1 MQRVKRLSKSNWGA
15 FFVPGI
21 RKEIA
26 MLSKKTLMSA
36 SWVIGI
42 VFAVSII
49 IGLSGNITMA
59 GGVVE
64 PDLCGN
70 NDEYTSDFRLGDC
83 KFKTVG
89 QNPFFVLRPGYR
101 LVLETPEGEDE
112 REKSVETVLR
122 ETKWINLDGRKI
134 RTRVLEERAFEWDE
148 NEEEWVTI
156 EISLNYF
163 AICKKTNA
171 VYYFGEWSRDCED
184 GFDDDDICE
193 GEESNPGSWEA
204 GINGALPGLMM
215 PGTALLGAKYFQEI
229 APPDATDRGAIAEMG
244 LEWPEEGETEFTD
257 CILIFDTNPAEGE
270 CGEDDS
276 KIYCPGVGLVQDQDL
291 ELVSYGYVDGDDD

>member
-1 MQRVKRLSKSNWGA
+1 MFL
-15 FFVPGI
+15 
-21 RKEIA
+21 
-26 MLSKKTLMSA
+26 KKTLMSA

-59 GGVVE
+59 GDVVK

-101 LVLETPEGEDE
+101 IVLETPEDAED
-112 REKSVETVLR
+112 REKSVETVLE
-122 ETKWINLDGRKI
+122 ETKRITIDGRRI
-134 RTRVLEERAFEWDE
+134 RTRVLEERAFEWEDE
-148 NEEEWVTI
+148 EGEWVTI

-184 GFDDDDICE
+184 GFDEDDICE
-193 GEESNPGSWEA
+193 GEESNEGSWEA
-204 GINGALPGLMM
+204 GKPPMDDPFGVIAMPGLMM
-215 PGTALLGAKYFQEI
+215 PGTPLLGAKYFQEI
-229 APPDATDRGAIAEMG
+229 APPGAVDRGEIAAMG
-244 LEWPEEGETEFTD
+244 LDWPEEGEPEFTG
-257 CILIFDTNPAEGE
+257 CILIYDTNPAEGD
-270 CGEDDS
+270 CGEEDA
-276 KIYCPGVGLVQDQDL
+276 KIYCPGIGL
-291 ELVSYGYVDGDDD
+291 SAGPGS